1 MNKRERFFAAAAGED
16 VDHPPCCAWL
26 HFGSD
31 CLPGEEAAERHIAF
45 QRAYDWDICKV
56 MHDYRYPFPAD
67 MDTLESP
74 RDMDR
79 VENVAPASRN
89 FAEQLKLMRAVRR
102 EFGAAAPIVDTL
114 FDPVQQVVRRAGYRK
129 AELIYAHPREALPM
143 LDRVTESLCA
153 YVSALREAG
162 CDGAHY
168 AIIGAIAPG
177 GDRGI
182 DDETFRT
189 FLRPFDLRVLEAMQG
204 MVRIVHVHGTHVDMR
219 RVLDYP
225 CEVFSVSDRLPGNPS
240 LAELR
245 AMTDKCLMGG
255 VNEAR
260 IHEYPLPVL
269 RAEMR
274 DALRQAGRRGFMLAP
289 GCTVAS
295 HTAEHILRCLR
306 DTSRQLTGGRDEGA

>member
-1 MNKRERFFAAAAGED
+1 MNKRERFFAAVRGED

-31 CLPGEEAAERHIAF
+31 CLSGEEAAERHIAY

-56 MHDYRYPFPAD
+56 MHDYRYPFPAG
-67 MDTLESP
+67 METLESP
-74 RDMDR
+74 QDMLR
-79 VENVAPASRN
+79 VEKLPPSSPN
-89 FAEQLKLMRAVRR
+89 FAEQLRLIRAVHR
-102 EFGAAAPIVDTL
+102 EFGATTPIVDTL
-114 FDPVQQVVRRAGYRK
+114 FDPLQQVVRSAGYKK
-129 AELIYAHPREALPM
+129 AELICAHPREALPM
-143 LDRVTESLCA
+143 LDRVTESLCG
-153 YVSALREAG
+153 YVTELRKVG
-162 CDGAHY
+162 CDGVHY
-168 AIIGAIAPG
+168 AIIGAITPAG
-177 GDRGI
+177 ERGI

-204 MVRIVHVHGTHVDMR
+204 MVRIVHVHGTHVDIR

-225 CEVFSVSDRLPGNPS
+225 CEAFSVSDRLPGNPS

-245 AMTDKCLMGG
+245 RVTDKCLMGG

-260 IHEYPLPVL
+260 IPEYALPVL

-274 DALRQAGRRGFMLAP
+274 DALRQAGKRKFLIAP

-295 HTAEHILRCLR
+295 HTAQHILRCLR
-306 DTSRQLTGGRDEGA
+306 DTSRQLTEG